1 MIRGIWLSP
10 RRKRGMYTSIVW
22 YPLGFSF
29 ANQIL
34 ASDLLAPLDA
44 LSLAVR
50 VALQTTLLPLVTL
63 EDVAPDRTY
72 EERALEM
79 DVQKGRI
86 PHDEKVFQVDDDW
99 VPTFLF
105 LHSLRTTQSH
115 SSPRK
120 IGGNFPS

>member
-1 MIRGIWLSP
+1 
-10 RRKRGMYTSIVW
+10 MYTSIVW

-29 ANQIL
+29 ADQIL
-34 ASDLLAPLDA
+34 ANDVLAPLDA

-105 LHSLRTTQSH
+105 LH
-115 SSPRK
+115 
-120 IGGNFPS
+120 